1 MDWIDFRIPI
11 GFQSTAEITYNKNVY
26 NNVVWFMHITG
37 LHIKIGLQGSIIHAS
52 RAKAHLPKTVF
63 SLS

>member
-11 GFQSTAEITYNKNVY
+11 GFQFNSKTTYYKNVY

-37 LHIKIGLQGSIIHAS
+37 LHIDIGLQGPIIHAKS
-52 RAKAHLPKTVF
+52 C
-63 SLS
+63 